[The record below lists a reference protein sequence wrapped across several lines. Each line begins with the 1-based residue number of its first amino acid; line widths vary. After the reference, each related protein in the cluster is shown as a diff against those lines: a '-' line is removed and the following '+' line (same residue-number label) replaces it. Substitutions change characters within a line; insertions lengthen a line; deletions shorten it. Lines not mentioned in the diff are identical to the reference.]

1 MNSFFFQQF
10 SLTEGPVP
18 PGAGAD
24 LSFGI
29 DHPLPGHI
37 GPPAQ
42 GGHGVPDHSSR
53 APVHDPGDLA
63 VGGNFATWDL
73 PYYIMNPL
81 MNGILPGIFSSDRG
95 SPEGQVGSLIQKG
108 PFAVLQV

>member
-42 GGHGVPDHSSR
+42 GGHGVPDHSGR

-63 VGGNFATWDL
+63 VGGNFASRDL
-73 PYYIMNPL
+73 PHHVMNPP
-81 MNGILPGIFSSDRG
+81 MNGILPGIFSSDWEY
-95 SPEGQVGSLIQKG
+95 PEGQV
-108 PFAVLQV
+108 